1 MDFKSH
7 CRECEE
13 KLGKRWDVVHKWL
26 DAFAGRTFP
35 SDFHRIHRH
44 HQAGVEEV
52 RHKWG
57 DEAARAAELHILS
70 DFKCIGLDKVP
81 TVDKVTEMLGMQVI
95 HHPGGMTEYKSR
107 KNEDEQ
113 V

>member
-13 KLGKRWDVVHKWL
+13 KLGKSWAVVHRWL
-26 DAFAGRTFP
+26 DHFSYQTWP

-44 HQAGVEEV
+44 HLAGVEEV

-57 DEAARAAELHILS
+57 DEASKAAELHILS
-70 DFKCIGLDKVP
+70 DFKQVGLDYIP
-81 TVDKVTEMLGMQVI
+81 SVDKVTEMLGMEVV
-95 HHPGGMTEYKSR
+95 HHPDGTEEFR
-107 KNEDEQ
+107 KRK
-113 V
+113 

>member
-13 KLGKRWDVVHKWL
+13 KLGRRWEVVHRWL
-26 DAFAGRTFP
+26 DYYAKETFP

-57 DEAARAAELHILS
+57 DEAAKAAELHILS
-70 DFKCIGLDKVP
+70 DFRQVGLDYIP
-81 TVDKVTEMLGMQVI
+81 SVDKVTEMLGMEVI
-95 HHPGGMTEYKSR
+95 HHPDGKEEFR
-107 KNEDEQ
+107 KRK
-113 V
+113 